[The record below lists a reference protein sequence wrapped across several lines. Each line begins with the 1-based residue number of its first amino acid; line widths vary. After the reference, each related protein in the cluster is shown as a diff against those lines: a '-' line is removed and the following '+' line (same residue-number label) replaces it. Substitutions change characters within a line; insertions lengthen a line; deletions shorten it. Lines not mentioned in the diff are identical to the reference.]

1 MGRLMDQ
8 AREMVNL
15 SKSITERI
23 KVKGGEINEDE
34 VLYLSKSI
42 IPYI

>member
-1 MGRLMDQ
+1 MDS

-23 KVKGGEINEDE
+23 RNKGGEINEDE
-34 VLYLSKSI
+34 VSNLNLTFNWV
-42 IPYI
+42 